1 MKNDC
6 IFSSSG
12 YNTLKGDEKMHYLK
26 RKIDEFLSVWKANP
40 DKKPLIVKG
49 PRQVGKTESIKR
61 FAKDNYTS
69 VITINF
75 VEEPKYKMITADGY
89 KAADI
94 IKNISRID
102 PSKQFIEGE
111 TLIFFDELQ
120 EFPDIATALKFFKID
135 GRFDVICSGSMLG
148 LNYRKIES
156 NSVGYKTDYEMFSQD
171 FEEFLWAN
179 GYDNVFIDDML
190 MHMRTLTPFNELEM
204 AVCSELFLN
213 YCILG
218 GMPAV
223 VSEFIEKG
231 TFEGSLETQRQLIAD
246 YKEDIRKY
254 ADGMDQTRIL
264 NVFQHIPIQLAKDNK
279 KFQISKVA
287 SGARFRDYRGCI
299 EWLNDAGMVNICYC
313 LNFPELPLKGNYD
326 ETKYKLYFADS
337 GLLVAMLD
345 EEAQED
351 LRTNKNLGVYKGA
364 LYENVVGEALV
375 KSGYQ
380 LYYYKRDD
388 STLEQDFFVR
398 TASALIPVEVKA
410 KKGTAK
416 SLRTLITSEKYED
429 IHSGIKFTAG
439 NVGFSDDIYTF
450 PYFCA
455 FLLKRYL
462 SSDFS

>member
-1 MKNDC
+1 M
-6 IFSSSG
+6 
-12 YNTLKGDEKMHYLK
+12 LYLK
-26 RKIDEFLSVWKANP
+26 RKIDAFLAEWKANP
-40 DKKPLIVKG
+40 DRKPLIVKG
-49 PRQVGKTESIKR
+49 PRQVGKTESIRR
-61 FAKDNYTS
+61 FGDMNYQS
-69 VITINF
+69 VIVINF

-89 KAADI
+89 KAEDI
-94 IKNISRID
+94 IKNISRMD
-102 PSKQFIEGE
+102 PFKRFIEGE

-120 EFPDIATALKFFKID
+120 EFPEIATALKFFKTD

-148 LNYRKIES
+148 INYRKIES
-156 NSVGYKTDYEMFSQD
+156 NSVGYKTDYEMFSLD
-171 FEEFLWAN
+171 FEEFLWAK
-179 GYDNVFIDDML
+179 GYDDSFVEDML
-190 MHMRTLTPFNELEM
+190 AHMQNLTLFNEVEM
-204 AVCSELFLN
+204 SICSSLFLD

-223 VSEFIEKG
+223 VREFVEKS
-231 TFEGSLETQRQLIAD
+231 TFEGSLEVQRQLIAD

-254 ADGMDQTRIL
+254 AEGVDQTRIV
-264 NVFQHIPIQLAKDNK
+264 NVFNHIPVQLAKDSK

-299 EWLNDAGMVNICYC
+299 EWLDDAGMVNVCYC
-313 LNFPELPLKGNYD
+313 LNFPELPLQGNYD
-326 ETKYKLYFADS
+326 DTKYKLYFADS

-364 LYENVVGEALV
+364 LYENIVGEALV
-375 KSGYQ
+375 KEGYH

-388 STLEQDFFVR
+388 SSLEQDFFVR
-398 TASALIPVEVKA
+398 TANSLIPVEVKA

-416 SLRTLITSEKYED
+416 SMRTLISSEKYTD
-429 IHSGIKFTAG
+429 IHCGIKFTGG
-439 NVGFSDDIYTF
+439 NIGYGDGIYTF

-462 SSDFS
+462 AGADI

>member
-1 MKNDC
+1 M
-6 IFSSSG
+6 
-12 YNTLKGDEKMHYLK
+12 LYLK
-26 RKIDEFLSVWKANP
+26 RKIDAFLAEWKVNP
-40 DKKPLIVKG
+40 DRKPLIVKG

-61 FAKDNYTS
+61 FGEMNYQS
-69 VITINF
+69 VIIINF

-89 KAADI
+89 KADDI
-94 IKNISRID
+94 IKNISRMD
-102 PSKQFIEGE
+102 PSKRFIEGE

-120 EFPDIATALKFFKID
+120 EFPEIATALKFFKID

-148 LNYRKIES
+148 INYRKIES
-156 NSVGYKTDYEMFSQD
+156 NSVGYKTDYEMFSLD
-171 FEEFLWAN
+171 FEEFLWAK
-179 GYDNVFIDDML
+179 GYDDNFIEDML
-190 MHMRTLTPFNELEM
+190 EHMRNLTPFNEVEM
-204 AVCSELFLN
+204 SVCSSLFLD

-223 VSEFIEKG
+223 VREFITKG
-231 TFEGSLETQRQLIAD
+231 TFEGSLEVQRQLIAD

-254 ADGMDQTRIL
+254 AEGIDQTRIV
-264 NVFQHIPIQLAKDNK
+264 NVFNHIPAQLAKDNK

-287 SGARFRDYRGCI
+287 SGARFRDYRGCV
-299 EWLNDAGMVNICYC
+299 EWLDDAGMVNVCYC
-313 LNFPELPLKGNYD
+313 LNFPELPLQGNYD
-326 ETKYKLYFADS
+326 DTKYKIYFADS

-375 KSGYQ
+375 KAGYK

-388 STLEQDFFVR
+388 SSLEQDFFVR
-398 TASALIPVEVKA
+398 TASSLIPVEVKA
-410 KKGTAK
+410 KNGTAK
-416 SLRTLITSEKYED
+416 SMRTLISSEKYAD
-429 IHSGIKFTAG
+429 IHCGIKFTGG
-439 NVGFSDDIYTF
+439 NIGYSDDIYTF

-462 SSDFS
+462 AGANI

>member
-1 MKNDC
+1 M
-6 IFSSSG
+6 
-12 YNTLKGDEKMHYLK
+12 LYLK
-26 RKIDEFLSVWKANP
+26 RKIDTFLAKWKANP
-40 DKKPLIVKG
+40 DRKPLIVKG

-61 FAKDNYTS
+61 FGEMNYQS

-89 KAADI
+89 KADDI
-94 IKNISRID
+94 IKNISRMD
-102 PSKQFIEGE
+102 PSKRFIEGE

-120 EFPDIATALKFFKID
+120 EFPEIATALKFFKID

-148 LNYRKIES
+148 INYRKIES
-156 NSVGYKTDYEMFSQD
+156 NSVGYKSDYEMFSLD
-171 FEEFLWAN
+171 FEEFLWAK
-179 GYDNVFIDDML
+179 GYDDAFIEDML
-190 MHMRTLTPFNELEM
+190 EHMRNLTPFNEVQM
-204 AVCSELFLN
+204 SVCSSLFLD

-223 VSEFIEKG
+223 VREFIVKG
-231 TFEGSLETQRQLIAD
+231 TFEGSLEIQRQLIAD

-254 ADGMDQTRIL
+254 AEGIDQTRIL
-264 NVFQHIPIQLAKDNK
+264 NVFNHIPVQLAKDNK

-287 SGARFRDYRGCI
+287 SGARFRDYRGCV
-299 EWLNDAGMVNICYC
+299 EWLDDAGMVNICYC
-313 LNFPELPLKGNYD
+313 LNFPELPLQGNYD
-326 ETKYKLYFADS
+326 DTKYKIYFADS

-375 KSGYQ
+375 KAGYK

-410 KKGTAK
+410 KNRTAK
-416 SLRTLITSEKYED
+416 SMRTLISSEKYAD
-429 IHSGIKFTAG
+429 IHCGIKFTGG
-439 NVGFSDDIYTF
+439 NIGYSDNIYTF

-462 SSDFS
+462 AGADI

>member
-1 MKNDC
+1 M
-6 IFSSSG
+6 
-12 YNTLKGDEKMHYLK
+12 LYLK
-26 RKIDEFLSVWKANP
+26 RKIDAFLSEWKANP

-49 PRQVGKTESIKR
+49 PRQVGKTESIQR
-61 FAKDNYTS
+61 FAAENYTS

-102 PSKQFIEGE
+102 PSKRFIEGE

-156 NSVGYKTDYEMFSQD
+156 NSVGYKTDCEMFSLD
-171 FEEFLWAN
+171 FEEFLWAG
-179 GYDNVFIDDML
+179 GYDNAFIDDML
-190 MHMRTLTPFNELEM
+190 THMRTLTPFNELEM
-204 AVCSELFLN
+204 SVCSELFLN

-223 VSEFIEKG
+223 VREFIEKG

-264 NVFQHIPIQLAKDNK
+264 NVFQHIPVQLAKDNK

-351 LRTNKNLGVYKGA
+351 LRANKNLGVYKGA

-375 KSGYQ
+375 KAGYQ
-380 LYYYKRDD
+380 LYYYKRED

-410 KKGTAK
+410 QRGTAK
-416 SLRTLITSEKYED
+416 SLRTLITSNKYED
-429 IHSGIKFTAG
+429 IHYGIKFTAG
-439 NVGFSDDIYTF
+439 NVGFSDDIYMF

-462 SSDFS
+462 AGEQSGKL

>member
-1 MKNDC
+1 M
-6 IFSSSG
+6 
-12 YNTLKGDEKMHYLK
+12 LYLK
-26 RKIDEFLSVWKANP
+26 RKIDAFLDEWKANQ
-40 DKKPLIVKG
+40 DRKPLIVKG
-49 PRQVGKTESIKR
+49 PRQVGKTESIQR
-61 FAKDNYTS
+61 FGDMNYQS

-89 KAADI
+89 KADDI
-94 IKNISRID
+94 IKNISRMD
-102 PSKQFIEGE
+102 PSKRFIEGE

-120 EFPDIATALKFFKID
+120 EFPEIATALKFFKID

-148 LNYRKIES
+148 INYRKIES
-156 NSVGYKTDYEMFSQD
+156 NSVGYKSDYEMFSLD
-171 FEEFLWAN
+171 FEEFLWAK
-179 GYDNVFIDDML
+179 GYDDAFIEDML
-190 MHMRTLTPFNELEM
+190 EHMRNLTPFNEVQM
-204 AVCSELFLN
+204 SVCSSLFLD

-223 VSEFIEKG
+223 VREFIEKG
-231 TFEGSLETQRQLIAD
+231 TFEGSLEVQRQLIAD

-254 ADGMDQTRIL
+254 AEGVDQTRIL
-264 NVFQHIPIQLAKDNK
+264 NVFNHIPVQLAKDNK

-299 EWLNDAGMVNICYC
+299 EWLDDAGMVNICYC
-313 LNFPELPLKGNYD
+313 LNFPELPLQGNYD
-326 ETKYKLYFADS
+326 DTKYKIYFADS

-345 EEAQED
+345 EEAQEA

-375 KSGYQ
+375 KAGYK

-410 KKGTAK
+410 KNGTAK
-416 SLRTLITSEKYED
+416 SMRTLISSEKYAD
-429 IHSGIKFTAG
+429 IHCGIKFTGG
-439 NVGFSDDIYTF
+439 NIGYSDNIYTF

-455 FLLKRYL
+455 FLLKRCL
-462 SSDFS
+462 TGANL